1 MINFF
6 RIIVFMK
13 LRILVLLITFL
24 VLLNPCLADPI
35 PSPPPPTHPV
45 FIQLTF
51 PLLVNYLWNFLIL
64 SVVFTSFGIKVKS
77 KRFPLFILVLTLAG
91 LVIDIVTFFLK
102 TSFLE
107 WILIVGILLFALSY
121 SLTKLFYKLS
131 NKKCTISGVVYA
143 IASHPLI
150 GITFLIPILAR
161 F

>member
-1 MINFF
+1 M
-6 RIIVFMK
+6 
-13 LRILVLLITFL
+13 LVLLTFL

-35 PSPPPPTHPV
+35 PAPPAHVV
-45 FIQLTF
+45 FI

-64 SVVFTSFGIKVKS
+64 GVVFTSFGIKVKS